1 MYGAGRSV
9 DAPENPGDRLIVA
22 LDVDGRDPALRL
34 ADRLGS
40 LVSFY
45 KVGWQLF
52 IGAGFPLVRELG
64 QRGKK
69 VFLDLKMD
77 DIEATV
83 EAAVKNMKDGV
94 ELLTIHG
101 TGATV
106 RAARAGRGG
115 RARPRFLMVTALSS
129 VDTADVRSALANPE
143 LDIDDYATGK
153 ARDALDAG
161 CDGLIASGSSVG
173 RLRAAFPGRDFL
185 VVVPGIRPAGAGTDD
200 HKRTLTPTEA
210 VRSGADYL
218 VVGRPV
224 RDAPDP
230 SASVARI
237 VDEIAGGLA
246 LRARDAGRG

>member
-1 MYGAGRSV
+1 M
-9 DAPENPGDRLIVA
+9 DIPDNPGGRLIVA
-22 LDVDGRDPALRL
+22 LDFEGRDPALRL
-34 ADRLGS
+34 ADQLGD

-52 IGAGFPLVRELG
+52 IGAGFPFVRELRR
-64 QRGKK
+64 RGKK
-69 VFLDLKMD
+69 VFLDVKMD

-83 EAAVKNMKDGV
+83 EAAVRNMKDEV
-94 ELLTIHG
+94 DLLTLHG

-129 VDTADVRSALANPE
+129 VDSADLGTMSAGPGLE
-143 LDIDDYATGK
+143 IDDYALRK
-153 ARDALDAG
+153 AHEALDAG

-185 VVVPGIRPAGAGTDD
+185 MVVPGVRPSGTGTDD

-210 VRSGADYL
+210 IRSGADYL

-224 RDAPDP
+224 RNAPDP
-230 SASVARI
+230 AASAARI
-237 VDEIAGGLA
+237 VDEIAGGAA
-246 LRARDAGRG
+246 LRSADAGRG